1 MNNKVVIFLLEVV
14 KSSVYL
20 ISLSLVFFVSV
31 FNILTSLFPD
41 LPYIGNVVNVLPDLK
56 PTILIVLFLGGVG
69 WFTSFKMKDVQ
80 IIPLFKLSRNERLFY
95 AIISVFLGY
104 FFSSTVQSL
113 SQYLIISFV
122 LISIA
127 FMFYLPQLGT
137 FYLSSNFP
145 YYFKILASKRITG
158 NQIRRVL
165 PILILTSFI
174 FILIFS
180 MVVNQLNQEIKF
192 RGSLHIKDVHPKQT
206 IYASLVEIRGYNF
219 GWNPS
224 NDRRY
229 KLNSSYGEIFT
240 NDWTN
245 ESIKFPVPL
254 HLKEGQVA
262 VWLERPDDDQK
273 KILISNRV
281 SFLLLD
287 RREFYPQ
294 EGMDSPI
301 IERGIKKIKRF
312 LFIYVGF
319 PYTLT
324 LPTSQQFN

>member
-1 MNNKVVIFLLEVV
+1 MKEVGI
-14 KSSVYL
+14 
-20 ISLSLVFFVSV
+20 ISLS
-31 FNILTSLFPD
+31 
-41 LPYIGNVVNVLPDLK
+41 
-56 PTILIVLFLGGVG
+56 
-69 WFTSFKMKDVQ
+69 
-80 IIPLFKLSRNERLFY
+80 KLQRNELVFY

-104 FFSSTVQSL
+104 FFSSTVQHL
-113 SQYLIISFV
+113 SQYLIISFIM
-122 LISIA
+122 ISIV
-127 FMFYLPQLGT
+127 FVFYLPQLGA
-137 FYLSSNFP
+137 FYLSSNFLHYLKIATLKNIP
-145 YYFKILASKRITG
+145 YS
-158 NQIRRVL
+158 QIRRAL
-165 PILILTSFI
+165 SILMLTYFI

-180 MVVNQLNQEIKF
+180 AVICQLNRDIKF
-192 RGSLHIKDVHPKQT
+192 RGSLYIKDIHPKQA
-206 IYASLVEIRGYNF
+206 IYASLLEIRGYNF

-245 ESIKFPVPL
+245 ESIKFAVPL

-262 VWLERPDDDQK
+262 VWLERLDNNQN

-294 EGMDSPI
+294 EGMNSSI

-312 LFIYVGF
+312 LFLHVGF

-324 LPTSQQFN
+324 LPTRQQFN